1 MKLTIRASESSLT
14 VAAADGT
21 PKREITGVAVPWNI
35 PANASTGPVMFLEG
49 SLPTDGPAPKLIR
62 DHSPTNP
69 IGVVTER
76 VSTSEGMMFAAKI
89 SATAAGDEALVLAAD
104 GVLDSVSVGVDVQK
118 FHYDGD
124 TLVVE
129 SGSWRELS
137 LVPWGAFTESKIAT
151 VAASEQDQDQES
163 DEAIAD
169 EDETNKKKTEISEE
183 ETETMEPITTEATST
198 TSPIIVKAAR
208 RVSAS
213 DYISGLVSGNMT
225 PEVRAANG
233 VVSDIPGMIPEPL
246 IGDVFDTLT
255 DERPFIA
262 ARGTFA
268 PPAGGESFFRRK
280 VSQHTAV
287 ALQVAEFDTLASQ
300 KYEVDRIQVDKKFFG
315 GYLDISEQ
323 AQSFSE
329 PSMVERVLAD
339 MANVYAKTT
348 ETYAL
353 GQVYDGSTSATA
365 QVSDWTD
372 GDEVIESL
380 YSAAAEIKNGF
391 GRMPSHLIIRSH
403 VWAAIGGA
411 KDSGGNRIFPY
422 LGPSNAAGT
431 LNGATALT
439 GNPLGL
445 ALIVSDDFG
454 LVAGDRAAIM
464 LSASAVELYEDR
476 RGAIRVEQP
485 ATLST
490 RLAFRGIFAV
500 ADIALSTGSLLL

>member
-1 MKLTIRASESSLT
+1 MKLTIRASQNSLT
-14 VAAADGT
+14 VAGADGA
-21 PKREITGVAVPWNI
+21 PKREITGVAVPWNV

-76 VSTSEGMMFAAKI
+76 VSTAEGMLFAAKI
-89 SATAAGDEALVLAAD
+89 SATAAGDEALVLASD
-104 GVLDSVSVGVDVQK
+104 GVLDAVSVGVDVQQ

-124 TLVVE
+124 VLVVE
-129 SGSWRELS
+129 SGAWRELS

-151 VAASEQDQDQES
+151 VAASEQETDQPT
-163 DEAIAD
+163 DEETTS
-169 EDETNKKKTEISEE
+169 EDETKKKTETEISEE
-183 ETETMEPITTEATST
+183 ENVETISTEATSN
-198 TSPIIVKAAR
+198 TSPIIINAAR
-208 RVSAS
+208 KITAS
-213 DYISGLVSGNMT
+213 DYISGLVSGNMS
-225 PEVRAANG
+225 PEVQAANG
-233 VVSDIPGMIPEPL
+233 VVGDIPGMIPEPL
-246 IGDVFDTLT
+246 VGDVFDTLT

-280 VSQHTAV
+280 VSQHTAI
-287 ALQVAEFDTLASQ
+287 ALQTAEFDTLTSQ

-339 MANVYAKTT
+339 MATVYAKTT

-353 GQVYDGSTSATA
+353 KQVYDGSTSATA
-365 QVSDWTD
+365 QITDWTD
-372 GDEVIESL
+372 GDEVIEDL
-380 YSAAAEIKNGF
+380 YAAAAQIKSGF
-391 GRMPSHLIIRSH
+391 GRMPTHLIIRSH

-445 ALIVSDDFG
+445 SLIVSDYFG
-454 LVAGDRAAIM
+454 LVLGDRAAIM

-485 ATLST
+485 ASLST

-500 ADIALSTGSLLL
+500 ADIDLAAGSLLL

>member
-1 MKLTIRASESSLT
+1 
-14 VAAADGT
+14 
-21 PKREITGVAVPWNI
+21 
-35 PANASTGPVMFLEG
+35 MFLEG

-129 SGSWRELS
+129 SGAWRELS

-163 DEAIAD
+163 DEATAD

-208 RVSAS
+208 RVTAS
-213 DYISGLVSGNMT
+213 EYISGLVSGNMT

-255 DERPFIA
+255 DERPFIT

-287 ALQVAEFDTLASQ
+287 ALQAAEFDTLASQ

-339 MANVYAKTT
+339 MANVYALTT

-353 GQVYDGSTSATA
+353 QTMYDAISPSATP
-365 QVSDWTD
+365 VSDWTD
-372 GDEVIESL
+372 GDEVIEDL
-380 YSAAAEIKNGF
+380 YATAAQIKGDF
-391 GRMPSHLIIRSH
+391 GRMPTHLIIKSS
-403 VWAAIGGA
+403 VWAQIGAA

-431 LNGATALT
+431 LAGATSLT

-445 ALIVSDDFG
+445 SLIISDNF
-454 LVAGDRAAIM
+454 AGDYDAMM
-464 LSASAVELYEDR
+464 LSASAIELYEDR

-500 ADIALSTGSLLL
+500 ADIALAVGARAI